1 MKSEEVCYL
10 LFSVICLISELHE
23 VYILHKIFQYE
34 GTDAGED
41 VKQSLCLG
49 NFFSHFSWFGTWCS
63 SKVFWILNEVWEEW
77 DDRLI
82 GSGNFYKWLPSGSAL
97 QISLPYVF
105 KVKSWC
111 KLPNSEIFGGYT
123 FFSIPLACMPSS
135 FLSFP
140 PSVLPSFHG
149 KGMLP
154 AVSANRECC
163 LPSGHEPLQ
172 WPNVC
177 PEGNSGWRKPGNIW
191 CSGYWP
197 WIVKMHM

>member
-1 MKSEEVCYL
+1 MRMKSEEVCYL

-34 GTDAGED
+34 GTNSGED

-123 FFSIPLACMPSS
+123 FFSIPLACLPSS

-140 PSVLPSFHG
+140 PFCSSFLPWKGNAACRFS
-149 KGMLP
+149 KQGMLP
-154 AVSANRECC
+154 DIRARTTAVTKCVPRGEFRMKKTRKYLVLWILA
-163 LPSGHEPLQ
+163 L
-172 WPNVC
+172 
-177 PEGNSGWRKPGNIW
+177 NS
-191 CSGYWP
+191 
-197 WIVKMHM
+197 